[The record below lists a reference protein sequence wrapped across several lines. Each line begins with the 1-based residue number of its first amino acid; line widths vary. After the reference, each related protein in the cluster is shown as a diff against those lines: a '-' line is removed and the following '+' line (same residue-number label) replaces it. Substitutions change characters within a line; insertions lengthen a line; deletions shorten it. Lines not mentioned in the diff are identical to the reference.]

1 MVIISHQSQKQE
13 TFLILVEP
21 TSMTAFLR
29 GTQFPTYSHDL
40 NLLQLAEAAIKLGN
54 NVRIGAYD
62 SQKSQYDLISAWP
75 ATNINPVKLD
85 LNKSDSP
92 TFVISANHLAFTNF
106 HREIKGT
113 KNVLV
118 QAAIHIFE
126 QPNLFYPNGTASF
139 INTFRNVVDFVITQN
154 ERMSDLLFSF
164 LALTNGFRDRDRIL
178 ISKLTPRT
186 LNAAHFSPT
195 KKQMIREELGITEDS
210 LVILNAGGTWKW
222 TQFNLF
228 LKAFV
233 KVQGEAPG
241 NKLFLIQP
249 ALTQSENSE
258 HYQYNQETFQ
268 ILDSLNDSQRSRIY
282 VGNSWKDAGEKMED
296 FLTIS
301 DYGLNIN
308 QDSLE
313 HWQSYRVRTLEY
325 ISAGLPVI
333 QSRGSFWDDH
343 ASQEAFIMTGHSQ
356 SEFESTLRNIVTLDS
371 QDPRI
376 FDRRSRAIR
385 KIQSDLSLES
395 QAIRVIN
402 ELINHPGRFQKPHFG
417 KAILWDFRFAGPRST
432 ITLNRLASRLYFS
445 ILNNTLTHS
454 ILVALG
460 VRKLVRSLRKITR

>member
-1 MVIISHQSQKQE
+1 M
-13 TFLILVEP
+13 LVEP
-21 TSMTAFLR
+21 TSMNAFLKES
-29 GTQFPTYSHDL
+29 QFPTYSHDL
-40 NLLQLAEAAIKLGN
+40 NLLQLAEAAIRLGN

-62 SQKSQYDLISAWP
+62 NQDLQYDLISAWP
-75 ATNINPVKLD
+75 VISINRVKLD
-85 LNKSDSP
+85 LKQSDLP
-92 TFVISANHLAFTNF
+92 TFVISANHLAFTNL
-106 HREIKGT
+106 HREINGT

-139 INTFRNVVDFVITQN
+139 VNTFRNVVDFVITQN

-186 LNAAHFSPT
+186 LNAANFSPT
-195 KKQMIREELGITEDS
+195 KKLMIREKLGIAEDS
-210 LVILNAGGTWKW
+210 LVILNAGGAWKW

-233 KVQGEAPG
+233 KVQGELPG
-241 NKLFLIQP
+241 SNLYLIQP

-258 HYQYNQETFQ
+258 HYRYHKETFQ

-282 VGNSWKDAGEKMED
+282 VGNSWEDAGEKMED
-296 FLTIS
+296 FLAIS

-308 QDSLE
+308 QDTLE
-313 HWQSYRVRTLEY
+313 QWQSYRVRTLEY

-333 QSRGSFWDDH
+333 QSRGSFWDDD
-343 ASQEAFIMTGHSQ
+343 ASQDAFIITGHSQ

-371 QDPRI
+371 QDPRM
-376 FDRRSRAIR
+376 FDRRSQALK
-385 KIQSDLSLES
+385 KIQSDLSLEN
-395 QAIRVIN
+395 QAIRVIS
-402 ELINHPGRFQKPHFG
+402 ELINHPGRFQKPLFE

-432 ITLNRLASRLYFS
+432 LTINRLASRLYFL
-445 ILNNTLTHS
+445 ILNNTLAHS

-460 VRKLVRSLRKITR
+460 VRKLVRSLRKITH